1 MKTAVCNIL
10 PRELK
15 MSAILIGSST
25 THNIFKNIPIL
36 RWELTV
42 ESKDDVRESSQE
54 PGCFAAPRPD
64 ESELL

>member
-1 MKTAVCNIL
+1 M
-10 PRELK
+10 
-15 MSAILIGSST
+15 
-25 THNIFKNIPIL
+25 L